1 MHIHWTYRFLLLA
14 GCLLA
19 FSLASAQRGQQVPQ
33 IGLGATAITYA
44 GDFTDPETQFQRV
57 YPGFDLILRSAQD
70 RRFASQLTLG
80 TGRFVEQFDGNVPPT
95 PPDVELP
102 DFVDTRFLYGDLRV
116 YYHPVPEFVVD
127 PFIGVGAGLI
137 YFTPRDKDG
146 RLLTRNS
153 ATRAEGERYNPI
165 IPQLPIQGGVRFR
178 LNDFLKL
185 GTAYTYRFV
194 PSDYLDNIGNLG
206 TRSGFDAL
214 HAVQL
219 TLWVNLG
226 TP

>member
-1 MHIHWTYRFLLLA
+1 MLICPA
-14 GCLLA
+14 GW
-19 FSLASAQRGQQVPQ
+19 AQRGRQVPQ
-33 IGLGATAITYA
+33 IGLSATAIAYA
-44 GDFTDPETQFQRV
+44 GDFTEAETQFQRI
-57 YPGFDLILRSAQD
+57 YPGFDLCLRSAED
-70 RRFASQLTLG
+70 RHLAAQLTLG
-80 TGRFVEQFDGNVPPT
+80 TGRFVEQFDGNVPDT

-116 YYHPVPEFVVD
+116 YYHPVPDFVVD
-127 PFIGVGAGLI
+127 PYVGVGAGLI
-137 YFTPRDKDG
+137 YFTPRDVEG

-165 IPQLPIQGGVRFR
+165 IPQLPLQAGFRFR

-194 PSDYLDNIGNLG
+194 PSDYLDNIGDLG

-219 TLWVNLG
+219 SLWLNLG